1 MNKRILL
8 SLVVLL
14 IPLWFASAT
23 PKFSVSHQDQA
34 QATKASAKGVT
45 TAGPGDDASI
55 AATIKGKLAKS
66 NSTKDAS
73 IDVDVKDGVVTLKG
87 KVQHGYQKGT
97 ATRMAKTVAGVK
109 SVNNL
114 IEVESASRSGAS
126 SKGK

>member
-8 SLVVLL
+8 FLVALL
-14 IPLWFASAT
+14 IPLWFAST
-23 PKFSVSHQDQA
+23 TQSFSMSNQNQE
-34 QATKASAKGVT
+34 QATKASAKGAK
-45 TAGPGDDASI
+45 TAVPEDDASI
-55 AATIKGKLAKS
+55 AAAIKGKLAKS

-87 KVQHGYQKGT
+87 KVQRGYQKGT
-97 ATRMAKTVAGVK
+97 ATRMAKAVTGVK

-114 IEVESASRSGAS
+114 IEVESASPSGAS